1 MDVSTKPEN
10 INSRDNKTEKNM
22 TLSSEST
29 KPSVEE
35 VSKSLKPTITKKTS
49 FTDYLKSAKTKAKE
63 EKVTIEKSDKTINSE
78 ERKTEPIQQSEQLLT
93 DKKDNK
99 LEPNSEVNLKD
110 NNDDLKATA
119 GCALGPDKNT
129 GKTIQINQKRL
140 NQNLPAQN
148 HLPIHHYCLQLMKV
162 ILISISM
169 S

>member
-1 MDVSTKPEN
+1 
-10 INSRDNKTEKNM
+10 M
-22 TLSSEST
+22 TLSSGST

-63 EKVTIEKSDKTINSE
+63 EKVTIEKVTKRLIQKNENGTNSTK
-78 ERKTEPIQQSEQLLT
+78 RATFNGQ
-93 DKKDNK
+93 KDNK

>member
-1 MDVSTKPEN
+1 MG
-10 INSRDNKTEKNM
+10 
-22 TLSSEST
+22 SEST

-63 EKVTIEKSDKTINSE
+63 EKVTIEKVTKRLIQKNENGTNSTK
-78 ERKTEPIQQSEQLLT
+78 RATFNGQ
-93 DKKDNK
+93 KDNK

-129 GKTIQINQKRL
+129 GKRFR
-140 NQNLPAQN
+140 
-148 HLPIHHYCLQLMKV
+148 
-162 ILISISM
+162 
-169 S
+169 